1 MALRINNLI
10 SDVTGFPVFAGGGP
24 CLLGFATPDEIEV
37 VEGNLLSFPWGVWGL
52 DGNDTIGG
60 SSDSNERLLG
70 NNGNDA
76 IGGGGGNDIIY
87 GGKDNDLL
95 DGNEGNDVVRGD
107 AGNDIIFGGFGN
119 DILRGGQG
127 DDDLNGNEGNDFLA
141 GDRGVDVLTG
151 GFGADIFVLRSNDEA
166 FGINGADVITDFN
179 FDEGDRIGLTDGL
192 TELDLFFEDDNLIA
206 YDNDGIIN
214 DMVVANIITG
224 QIVGVVLN
232 TNSFELTG
240 AFEQASPFA
249 LAVNGSQFQFLA

>member
-1 MALRINNLI
+1 M
-10 SDVTGFPVFAGGGP
+10 
-24 CLLGFATPDEIEV
+24 GFATPDEINV
-37 VEGNLLSFPWGVWGL
+37 GNGNLSSFSWGVWGL

-70 NNGNDA
+70 NNGNDV

-87 GGKDNDLL
+87 GGKDDDRL
-95 DGNEGNDVVRGD
+95 DGNDGNDVVRGD
-107 AGNDIIFGGFGN
+107 SGNDLIFGGFGN

-127 DDDLNGNEGNDFLA
+127 DDDLDGNEGNDFLV

-151 GFGADIFVLRSNDEA
+151 GLGADIFVLRSNEE
-166 FGINGADVITDFN
+166 FGVNGADVITDFN

-192 TELDLFFEDDNLIA
+192 TELDLLFTDDNLIA

-214 DMVVANIITG
+214 DMVIFNQING
-224 QIVGVVLN
+224 QIVGIVLN

>member
-1 MALRINNLI
+1 MALTLNNLI
-10 SDVTGFPVFAGGGP
+10 GDFTGFPVFAGGGP
-24 CLLGFATPDEIEV
+24 RLLGFATSDDIDV
-37 VEGNLLSFPWGVWGL
+37 NDGNLSSFPWGVWGL
-52 DGNDTIGG
+52 DGNDTIAG

-70 NNGNDA
+70 NNGDDI

-87 GGKDNDLL
+87 GGKGNDGV
-95 DGNEGNDVVRGD
+95 DGNDGNDVVRGD
-107 AGNDIIFGGFGN
+107 SGNDLIFGGFGS

-127 DDDLNGNEGNDFLA
+127 DDDLGGNEGNDFLA

-151 GFGADIFVLRSNDEA
+151 GLGADIFVLRSNEA
-166 FGINGADVITDFN
+166 FGVNGADVITDFN

-192 TELDLFFEDDNLIA
+192 TELDLIFTDDNLIA

-214 DMVVANIITG
+214 DMVIENAING
-224 QIVGVVLN
+224 QIVGIVLN

>member
-1 MALRINNLI
+1 MALTINNLI
-10 SDVTGFPVFAGGGP
+10 GDLTGFPVFAGGGP
-24 CLLGFATPDEIEV
+24 RFLGFATSDEID
-37 VEGNLLSFPWGVWGL
+37 VEDGNLSSFPWGVWGL

-70 NNGNDA
+70 NNGNDV

-87 GGKDNDLL
+87 GGKDNDIL

-107 AGNDIIFGGFGN
+107 SGNDIIFGGPGN

-127 DDDLNGNEGNDFLA
+127 DDDLDGNDGNDFLV

-151 GFGADIFVLRSNDEA
+151 GPGADVFVLRSNEQ
-166 FGINGADVITDFN
+166 FGVNGADVITDFR
-179 FDEGDRIGLTDGL
+179 FDDGDRIGLTDGL
-192 TELDLFFEDDNLIA
+192 TELDLLFTDDSLIA

-214 DMVVANIITG
+214 DMVIRNRRNG
-224 QIVGVVLN
+224 QILGVVLN
-232 TNSFELTG
+232 TDNFELVG

>member
-1 MALRINNLI
+1 MALTLNNLI
-10 SDVTGFPVFAGGGP
+10 GDLTGFPIFAGGGAR
-24 CLLGFATPDEIEV
+24 LLGFGTSDEID
-37 VEGNLLSFPWGVWGL
+37 VEDGNLSSFPWGVWGL
-52 DGNDTIGG
+52 DGNDTIAG

-70 NNGNDA
+70 NNGDDV

-87 GGKDNDLL
+87 GGKENDRL
-95 DGNEGNDVVRGD
+95 DGNDGNDVVRGD

-127 DDDLNGNEGNDFLA
+127 DDDLDGNEDNDFLV
-141 GDRGVDVLTG
+141 GDRGIDVLTG
-151 GFGADIFVLRSNDEA
+151 GPGADIFVLRSNEE
-166 FGINGADVITDFN
+166 FGVNGADVITDFN

-192 TELDLFFEDDNLIA
+192 TELDLFFTDDNLIA
-206 YDNDGIIN
+206 YDNDGFIN
-214 DMVVANIITG
+214 DMVIENSRNG
-224 QIVGVVLN
+224 QIVGIVLN

>member
-1 MALRINNLI
+1 MALTVNNLI
-10 SDVTGFPVFAGGGP
+10 ADVNGFPVFAGGGP
-24 CLLGFATPDEIEV
+24 RLLGFATPDEINV
-37 VEGNLLSFPWGVWGL
+37 GNGNLSSFSWGVWGL

-70 NNGNDA
+70 NNGNDIIA
-76 IGGGGGNDIIY
+76 GGGGNDIIY
-87 GGKDNDLL
+87 GGKEDDRL
-95 DGNEGNDVVRGD
+95 DGNDGNDLVRGD
-107 AGNDIIFGGFGN
+107 AGNDLIFGGFGN

-127 DDDLNGNEGNDFLA
+127 DDDLDGNEGNDFLA

-151 GFGADIFVLRSNDEA
+151 GIGADIFVLRSNDEA
-166 FGINGADVITDFN
+166 FGIDGADVVTDFN

-192 TELDLFFEDDNLIA
+192 TELNLFFEDDNLIA

-214 DMVVANIITG
+214 DMVIENIITG
-224 QIVGVVLN
+224 QIVGIVLDTDN
-232 TNSFELTG
+232 FELVG

>member
-10 SDVTGFPVFAGGGP
+10 SDPTGFPVFAGGGP
-24 CLLGFATPDEIEV
+24 RLLGFATPDEID
-37 VEGNLLSFPWGVWGL
+37 VEDGNLSFFPWGVWGL

-95 DGNEGNDVVRGD
+95 DGNDGNDVVRGD

-127 DDDLNGNEGNDFLA
+127 DDDLNGTEGNDFLA

-151 GFGADIFVLRSNDEA
+151 GSGADICVLRSNDEA

-214 DMVVANIITG
+214 DMVIENIITG

-249 LAVNGSQFQFLA
+249 LAINGSQFQFLA

>member
-1 MALRINNLI
+1 MALTINNLI
-10 SDVTGFPVFAGGGP
+10 GDLTGFPVFAGGGP
-24 CLLGFATPDEIEV
+24 RFLGFATSDEID
-37 VEGNLLSFPWGVWGL
+37 VEDGDLSSFPWGVWGL

-70 NNGNDA
+70 NNGNDV

-87 GGKDNDLL
+87 GGKDNDIL

-107 AGNDIIFGGFGN
+107 SGNDIIFGGPGN

-127 DDDLNGNEGNDFLA
+127 DDDLDGNDGNDFLV

-151 GFGADIFVLRSNDEA
+151 GPGADVFVLRSNEQ
-166 FGINGADVITDFN
+166 FGVNGADVITDFR
-179 FDEGDRIGLTDGL
+179 FDDGDRIGLTDGL
-192 TELDLFFEDDNLIA
+192 TELDLLFTDDSLIA

-214 DMVVANIITG
+214 DMVIRNRRNG
-224 QIVGVVLN
+224 QILGVVLN
-232 TNSFELTG
+232 TDNFELVG

>member
-1 MALRINNLI
+1 MALTVNNLI
-10 SDVTGFPVFAGGGP
+10 GDLTGFPVFAGGGP
-24 CLLGFATPDEIEV
+24 RLLAFATPDEIDV
-37 VEGNLLSFPWGVWGL
+37 ADGNLSSFPWGVWGL

-70 NNGNDA
+70 NNGNDI
-76 IGGGGGNDIIY
+76 IGGGDGNDIIY
-87 GGKDNDLL
+87 GGKDDDRL

-107 AGNDIIFGGFGN
+107 AGNDIIFGGSGN

-127 DDDLNGNEGNDFLA
+127 DDDLDGNEGNDFLV

-151 GFGADIFVLRSNDEA
+151 GPGADIFVIRSNEG
-166 FGINGADVITDFN
+166 FGVNGADVITDFN
-179 FDEGDRIGLTDGL
+179 FDDGDRIGLTDGL
-192 TELDLFFEDDNLIA
+192 TELDLLFTDDNLIA
-206 YDNDGIIN
+206 YENDGIVN
-214 DMVVANIITG
+214 DMVIRSRRDG

>member
-1 MALRINNLI
+1 MALTINNLI
-10 SDVTGFPVFAGGGP
+10 GDVTGFPVFAGGGP
-24 CLLGFATPDEIEV
+24 RLLAFATPDEINV
-37 VEGNLLSFPWGVWGL
+37 GNGNLSSFPWGIWGL

-70 NNGNDA
+70 NNGNDV

-87 GGKDNDLL
+87 GGKDADLVDGNDGNDL
-95 DGNEGNDVVRGD
+95 VRGD
-107 AGNDIIFGGFGN
+107 AGNDIIFGGFGS

-127 DDDLNGNEGNDFLA
+127 DDDLEGNDGNDFMA

-151 GFGADIFVLRSNDEA
+151 GFGGDIFVLRSNDE
-166 FGINGADVITDFN
+166 FGVNGADVITDFS
-179 FDEGDRIGLTDGL
+179 FDQGDRIGLTDGL
-192 TELDLFFEDDNLIA
+192 TELDLLFEDDNLIA
-206 YDNDGIIN
+206 YDNDGILN
-214 DMVVANIITG
+214 DMVIGNRRDGRIL
-224 QIVGVVLN
+224 GVVLN

>member
-1 MALRINNLI
+1 MALTVNNLI
-10 SDVTGFPVFAGGGP
+10 ADVTGFPVFAGGGP
-24 CLLGFATPDEIEV
+24 RLLGFATPDEINV
-37 VEGNLLSFPWGVWGL
+37 GNGNLPSFPWGVWGL

-70 NNGNDA
+70 NNGNDV
-76 IGGGGGNDIIY
+76 IGAGGGNDIIY

-95 DGNEGNDVVRGD
+95 DGNDGNDVVRGD
-107 AGNDIIFGGFGN
+107 AGNDLIFGGFGN

-127 DDDLNGNEGNDFLA
+127 DDDLDGNDGDDFIA

-151 GFGADIFVLRSNDEA
+151 GLGGDIFVLRSNDEA
-166 FGINGADVITDFN
+166 FGIDGADVVTDFN

-214 DMVVANIITG
+214 DMVIENITTG
-224 QIVGVVLN
+224 QIVGIVLN
-232 TNSFELTG
+232 TDSFELVG

-249 LAVNGSQFQFLA
+249 LAVNGSQFQFLT

>member
-1 MALRINNLI
+1 MALTLNNLI
-10 SDVTGFPVFAGGGP
+10 SDFNGFPVFAGGGP
-24 CLLGFATPDEIEV
+24 RLLGFATSDDIDV
-37 VEGNLLSFPWGVWGL
+37 NDGNLSSFPWGVWGL
-52 DGNDTIGG
+52 DGNDTIAG

-70 NNGNDA
+70 NNGDDI

-87 GGKDNDLL
+87 GGKGNDGV
-95 DGNEGNDVVRGD
+95 DGNDGNDVVRGD
-107 AGNDIIFGGFGN
+107 SGNDLIFGGAGN

-127 DDDLNGNEGNDFLA
+127 DDDLDGNDGNDFLA

-151 GFGADIFVLRSNDEA
+151 GLGADVFVLRSNEQS
-166 FGINGADVITDFN
+166 GVNGADIITDFN

-192 TELDLFFEDDNLIA
+192 TELDLIFTDDNLIA

-214 DMVVANIITG
+214 DMVIENARNG
-224 QIVGVVLN
+224 QIVGIVLN

-240 AFEQASPFA
+240 AFEQATPFA

>member
-1 MALRINNLI
+1 MALTVNNLI
-10 SDVTGFPVFAGGGP
+10 SDVAGFPVFAGGGP
-24 CLLGFATPDEIEV
+24 RLLAFATPDEINV
-37 VEGNLLSFPWGVWGL
+37 GNGNLSSFPWGVWGL

-70 NNGNDA
+70 NNGNDI

-87 GGKDNDLL
+87 GGKEDDRL
-95 DGNEGNDVVRGD
+95 DGNDGNDVVRGD
-107 AGNDIIFGGFGN
+107 AGNDLIFGGFGN

-127 DDDLNGNEGNDFLA
+127 DDDLDGNEDNDFLA

-151 GFGADIFVLRSNDEA
+151 GLGADILVLRSNDEA

-214 DMVVANIITG
+214 DMVIENIITG
-224 QIVGVVLN
+224 QVVGVVLN